1 MPFRVVVQRFLVFHG
16 GMPIHTRVRGV
27 NDGVTLIR
35 RPPFPFLPRPQGI
48 RYRLYTFHIC
58 DTEVASFCWQA
69 AQRRPLRI
77 DAFNIVF
84 FGEFCAVGG
93 VVGDHT
99 ALAVAHEENLGAGLG
114 TCVFQG
120 LVYHFL
126 LGGQFPVFTSTF
138 PQRVIPR
145 VGVTLEVIGVGSGY
159 DNHIPFLPR
168 IFIPVGDNSNSSPVG
183 VLFALVCF
191 VHFVGF
197 TARLVNIYGGIVSR
211 RRCFFIIIRFR
222 GISGVRVNSFNTLK
236 GEKLFA
242 IECPCAKY
250 CCSHTITEHDSC
262 FGHFVCCP
270 IASVRPKYFPSHICI
285 CA

>member
-1 MPFRVVVQRFLVFHG
+1 
-16 GMPIHTRVRGV
+16 MPIHTRVRGV

-35 RPPFPFLPRPQGI
+35 RPSFPLPAGPQGI
-48 RYRLYTFHIC
+48 RYRLFTFHIC

-84 FGEFCAVGG
+84 FGEFCAVGSI
-93 VVGDHT
+93 VGNHT

-145 VGVTLEVIGVGSGY
+145 VGVALAVIGVGSGY
-159 DNHIPFLPR
+159 DNHVPFLSR
-168 IFIPVGDNSNSSPVG
+168 IFIPVGDNSDGSPVG
-183 VLFALVCF
+183 VLFALVCI

-211 RRCFFIIIRFR
+211 RWRFFIVIRFR
-222 GISGVRVNSFNTLK
+222 GVSGVRVNSFNTFK

-242 IECPCAKY
+242 IECPCAKLY
-250 CCSHTITEHDSC
+250 CFRTITEHDSC

>member
-1 MPFRVVVQRFLVFHG
+1 MPFRVVIQRLLVFHG

-35 RPPFPFLPRPQGI
+35 CPPFSLLPGPQGI
-48 RYRLYTFHIC
+48 WYRLFTFHVC
-58 DTEVASFCWQA
+58 DAEVASFCWQA

-99 ALAVAHEENLGAGLG
+99 ALAVAHQENLGARLG

-126 LGGQFPVFTSTF
+126 LGGQFPVFTSAF
-138 PQRVIPR
+138 SQRVIPR
-145 VGVTLEVIGVGSGY
+145 VGVALAVIGVGSGY
-159 DNHIPFLPR
+159 DNHVPFLPR
-168 IFIPVGDNSNSSPVG
+168 IFIPVGDNSDSSPVG
-183 VLFALVCF
+183 ILFVLVCF

-197 TARLVNIYGGIVSR
+197 IARLVNIYGGIVSR
-211 RRCFFIIIRFR
+211 RRCFFIVVRFR
-222 GISGVRVNSFNTLK
+222 GVSGVRVNSFNTFK

-242 IECPCAKY
+242 IEYPCAKLY
-250 CCSHTITEHDSC
+250 CFRTITEHDSC

>member
-1 MPFRVVVQRFLVFHG
+1 
-16 GMPIHTRVRGV
+16 MPIHTRVRGV

-35 RPPFPFLPRPQGI
+35 RPSFPLPAGPQGI
-48 RYRLYTFHIC
+48 RYRLFTFHIC

-84 FGEFCAVGG
+84 FGEFCAVGSI
-93 VVGDHT
+93 VGNHT

-126 LGGQFPVFTSTF
+126 LGGQFPVFTSAF
-138 PQRVIPR
+138 ANRVIPR
-145 VGVTLEVIGVGSGY
+145 VGVAIAVIGVGSGY

-168 IFIPVGDNSNSSPVG
+168 IFIPVGDNSDGSPVG

-222 GISGVRVNSFNTLK
+222 GVSGVRVNSFNTLK

>member
-1 MPFRVVVQRFLVFHG
+1 MPFRVVVQRLLVFHG

-35 RPPFPFLPRPQGI
+35 CPPFSLLPGPQGI
-48 RYRLYTFHIC
+48 WYRLFTFHVC
-58 DTEVASFCWQA
+58 DAEVASFCWQA
-69 AQRRPLRI
+69 AQWRPLRI
-77 DAFNIVF
+77 NTFNIVF

-126 LGGQFPVFTSTF
+126 LGGQFPVFTSAF
-138 PQRVIPR
+138 SQRVIPR
-145 VGVTLEVIGVGSGY
+145 VGVAIAVIGVGSGY

-168 IFIPVGDNSNSSPVG
+168 IFIPVGDNSDGSPVG

-211 RRCFFIIIRFR
+211 RWRFFIVIRFR
-222 GISGVRVNSFNTLK
+222 GVSGVRVNSFNTFK

-242 IECPCAKY
+242 IEYPCAKLY
-250 CCSHTITEHDSC
+250 CFRTITEHDSC

>member
-1 MPFRVVVQRFLVFHG
+1 
-16 GMPIHTRVRGV
+16 MPIHTRVRGV

-35 RPPFPFLPRPQGI
+35 CPPFSLLPGPQGI
-48 RYRLYTFHIC
+48 WYRLFTFHVC
-58 DTEVASFCWQA
+58 DAEVASFCWQA

-84 FGEFCAVGG
+84 FGEFCAVGSI
-93 VVGDHT
+93 VGNHT

-126 LGGQFPVFTSTF
+126 LGGQFPVFTSAF
-138 PQRVIPR
+138 ANRVIPR
-145 VGVTLEVIGVGSGY
+145 VGVAIAVIGVGSGY

-211 RRCFFIIIRFR
+211 RWRFFIVIRFR
-222 GISGVRVNSFNTLK
+222 GVSGVRVNSFNTFK

-242 IECPCAKY
+242 IEYPCAKLY
-250 CCSHTITEHDSC
+250 CFRTITEHDSC